1 MKRKQ
6 KELGLI
12 PSDGGDG
19 SVPTISP
26 QLKKAEDAFTAAS
39 DEFRGTS
46 DERILA
52 RLAER
57 VAEIDDID
65 ERLRFIKGE
74 ADNLRERAKGR
85 EFEDNRAARRLAT
98 AMDRLANLELVRSRQ
113 AVADVSDVPD
123 ELSHLPR
130 QEIYDMYST
139 ALAKGKVA
147 DAKGNNN
154 SARLAYGFARALMR
168 DLENFDSNDAA
179 YNTAKAYTKALNDA
193 FTRSFAGD
201 VLKIKSNRRLS
212 NGPRTRRK

>member
-1 MKRKQ
+1 MSS
-6 KELGLI
+6 G
-12 PSDGGDG
+12 
-19 SVPTISP
+19 
-26 QLKKAEDAFTAAS
+26 
-39 DEFRGTS
+39 GTS

-85 EFEDNRAARRLAT
+85 EFDDNRAARRLAT

-113 AVADVSDVPD
+113 AVPDVSDVPD
-123 ELSHLPR
+123 ELSPLTA

-168 DLENFDSNDAA
+168 DLDNFDSTDAA

-201 VLKIKSNRRLS
+201 VLKTSPTGGYRTAPELVGNDIFQSDGGYLRLKTVGSNW
-212 NGPRTRRK
+212 TI